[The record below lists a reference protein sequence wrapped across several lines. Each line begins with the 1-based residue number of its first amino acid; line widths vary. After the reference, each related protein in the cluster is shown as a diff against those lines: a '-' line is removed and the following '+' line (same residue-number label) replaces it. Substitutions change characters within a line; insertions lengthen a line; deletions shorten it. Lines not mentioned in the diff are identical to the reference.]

1 MINSKKLLHMIDLV
15 KECNKCAMLHFHNL
29 SNDKVE
35 YKNDNSPLTQADLE
49 VNQIAVNGIKKL
61 FPSVKIVSEEFERSQ
76 QFFQNNNIF
85 WLIDP
90 IDGTK
95 EFINKKP
102 NFTVNFALIKNNSPI
117 FGLISQPYTGNIW
130 YNFKG
135 KAWRLENNQNFENS
149 QRIQCN
155 KIDYNN
161 LKILSSFNHRSI
173 ELENWISFV
182 NPVSDQDIGSSI
194 KFCYLAEGQVDFYP
208 RTSPTM
214 EWDIAAGHS
223 ILKAAGGNI
232 VSSSGFEMRYGKE
245 NFKNRN
251 FLAYGLTD
259 NLPCKFLLNLS
270 NTNNKK
276 YEIDLTIG
284 VKALNKKELVAFPTE
299 TVYGIGAIGN
309 SKKAIRS
316 IYSAK
321 NRPLHNPL
329 IAHTYNKEEAEKYV
343 QFTDIAHKLTNKF
356 WPGPL
361 TIILQTKK
369 NNKSNIL
376 SQNKSSLGIRVPSHP
391 VALDLLERIKI
402 PVLAPSANKSGGVS
416 PTTAKHVIDDFGPNF
431 KGEGWKLSKI
441 IDYGFCEVGI
451 ESTVVDCRGE
461 NPIILR
467 HGYITTEMIFNILKT
482 KVLDVKNKKELISP
496 GLLKSHYSPNAN
508 VFLNQKSNMGNS
520 GWLIFGETPKSLQ
533 KKQNLFNLSPNRN
546 LIQACYLLFS
556 GLRYLD
562 SCGVENIQVMPIPNK
577 GVGIAINDRLKRASY
592 KTKHIN

>member
-1 MINSKKLLHMIDLV
+1 MISLKKLFHLIDLAR
-15 KECNKCAMLHFHNL
+15 KCNKCAMLHFQNL
-29 SNDKVE
+29 NFNQVK

-49 VNQIAVNGIKKL
+49 VNKIAVNGIKKL
-61 FPSVKIVSEEFERSQ
+61 FPKVKIVSEEFERSQ
-76 QFFQNNNIF
+76 KFFRNNNVF

-102 NFTVNFALIKNNSPI
+102 NFTVNFALIKNNLPI

-135 KAWRLENNQNFENS
+135 KAWKLEKDEEFES
-149 QRIQCN
+149 SKQIQCN
-155 KIDYNN
+155 QIDYNN
-161 LKILSSFNHRSI
+161 LKILSSLNHRSI
-173 ELENWISFV
+173 ELENWLSIV
-182 NPVSDQDIGSSI
+182 NPVSDRDVGSSI
-194 KFCYLAEGQVDFYP
+194 KFCYLAEGQFDFYP

-232 VSSSGFEMRYGKE
+232 ISNSGLEMRYGKE
-245 NFKNRN
+245 NFKNEK
-251 FLAYGLTD
+251 FLAYGLTND
-259 NLPCKFLLNLS
+259 LPCKFLLNLS

-276 YEIDLTIG
+276 YEVDLTLAAN
-284 VKALNKKELVAFPTE
+284 ALNKKELVAFPTE

-309 SKKAIRS
+309 SKKAIKS

-321 NRPLHNPL
+321 DRPLSNPL
-329 IAHTYNKEEAEKYV
+329 IAHTYNKNEAEKYV
-343 QFTDIAHKLTNKF
+343 QFTDVANRLTNKF

-369 NNKSNIL
+369 NDKSNLL
-376 SQNKSSLGIRVPSHP
+376 SQGKSSLGIRVPSHP
-391 VALDLLERIKI
+391 VALDLLERVKI
-402 PVLAPSANKSGGVS
+402 PILAPSANKSGGVS
-416 PTTAKHVIDDFGPNF
+416 PTTAKHVIDDFGPKF
-431 KGEGWKLSKI
+431 KGNGWKLSKI

-451 ESTVVDCRGE
+451 ESTVVDCRGDD
-461 NPIILR
+461 PIILR
-467 HGYITTEMIFNILKT
+467 HGYITAKMIYNAIKT
-482 KVLDVKNKKELISP
+482 KVLDIKSNEEMISP

-508 VFLNQKSNMGNS
+508 VHLNQKFNMKNS
-520 GWLIFGETPKSLQ
+520 GWLIFGNTPKSLQ
-533 KKQNLFNLSPNRN
+533 KKQNLFNLSPSKN
-546 LIQACYLLFS
+546 LIQACFLLFS

-592 KTKHIN
+592 KN

>member
-1 MINSKKLLHMIDLV
+1 MISLKKLFHLIDLAR
-15 KECNKCAMLHFHNL
+15 KCNKCAMLHFQNL
-29 SNDKVE
+29 SFNQIK
-35 YKNDNSPLTQADLE
+35 YKNDYSPLTQADLE

-61 FPSVKIVSEEFERSQ
+61 FPKVKIVSEEFERSQ
-76 QFFQNNNIF
+76 KFFRNNNVF

-95 EFINKKP
+95 EFINNKP

-130 YNFKG
+130 YNFRG
-135 KAWRLENNQNFENS
+135 KAWKLEKDEEFESS
-149 QRIQCN
+149 QQIQCN
-155 KIDYNN
+155 QIDYDN
-161 LKILSSFNHRSI
+161 LKILSSLSHRSI

-194 KFCYLAEGQVDFYP
+194 KFCYLAEGQVDLYP

-223 ILKAAGGNI
+223 ILKSAGGNI
-232 VSSSGFEMRYGKE
+232 ISNSGLEMRYGKE
-245 NFKNRN
+245 NFKNEK
-251 FLAYGLTD
+251 FLAYGLTSD
-259 NLPCKFLLNLS
+259 LPCKFLLNLS
-270 NTNNKK
+270 NSNNKK
-276 YEIDLTIG
+276 YEIDLTLAAN
-284 VKALNKKELVAFPTE
+284 ALNKKELVAFPTE

-309 SKKAIRS
+309 SKKAIKS
-316 IYSAK
+316 IYFAK
-321 NRPLHNPL
+321 DRPLSNPL
-329 IAHTYNKEEAEKYV
+329 IAHTYNKNEAEKYV
-343 QFTDIAHKLTNKF
+343 QFTDVANRLANKF

-369 NNKSNIL
+369 NDKANLLSQGKSN
-376 SQNKSSLGIRVPSHP
+376 LGIRVPSHP
-391 VALDLLERIKI
+391 VALDLLERVKI
-402 PVLAPSANKSGGVS
+402 PILAPSANKSGGVS
-416 PTTAKHVIDDFGPNF
+416 PTTAKHVIDDFGPKF
-431 KGEGWKLSKI
+431 KGDGWKLSKI

-451 ESTVVDCRGE
+451 ESTVVDCRGD
-461 NPIILR
+461 NPIIIR
-467 HGYITTEMIFNILKT
+467 HGYITAEMIYNALKT
-482 KVLDVKNKKELISP
+482 KVLDIKSNEEMISP

-508 VFLNQKSNMGNS
+508 VHLNQKSNMKNS
-520 GWLIFGETPKSLQ
+520 GWLIFGNTPKSLQ
-533 KKQNLFNLSPNRN
+533 KKQNLFNLSPNKN

-592 KTKHIN
+592 KT